1 MASLLR
7 KLGNAVGYTSE
18 EPQPPVNI
26 DQIPPSDCIV
36 DGDCSACPA
45 PCDDHKQFPSYLQFD
60 KETPLL
66 GSMKPYGRQVMIS
79 TGQVD
84 WAEKIED
91 DEGTLAANLNSIIK
105 KQYDVNKAGRIFIT
119 NTSRLTQQS
128 TIKNG
133 QDVIII
139 PDNILI
145 TNVTPDR
152 AQAFFDKFLNIPI
165 PSFTKEEQKDNSNGH
180 INGHSNVYIN
190 GHSTTNGR
198 SNGYINKHAKGSSNG
213 HHRHNNGHA
222 KGQSNGHTN
231 EYAPSPDDMQII
243 KNTHKAM
250 ILICS
255 HKKRDKR
262 CGITAPILGAEFD
275 NVLREKD
282 LTEDDV
288 AIYMVSHVGGHKFAG
303 NVICYIHEGQTGIWY
318 GRVNTCHCRAIIEDT
333 ICAGKVIKELYRGAM
348 SHSFGEIKSDR
359 LRW

>member
-7 KLGNAVGYTSE
+7 KLGNAVGYTVE
-18 EPQPPVNI
+18 EQEPPVDI

-36 DGDCSACPA
+36 NGDCASCPA

-60 KETPLL
+60 TETPLL

-84 WAEKIED
+84 WAEKIEN
-91 DEGTLAANLNSIIK
+91 DEGTLAANLSSIIK
-105 KQYDVNKAGRIFIT
+105 KQYDEKQGRIFIT

-128 TIKNG
+128 TLNG
-133 QDVIII
+133 AQDVIIL
-139 PDNILI
+139 PDNILV

-152 AQAFFDKFLNIPI
+152 AKAFFDKFLNVPI
-165 PSFTKEEQKDNSNGH
+165 PSFSAPDEQQQQQTNNGYT
-180 INGHSNVYIN
+180 NGYSTN
-190 GHSTTNGR
+190 GGVISSPTTTNGYT
-198 SNGYINKHAKGSSNG
+198 NGHVNG
-213 HHRHNNGHA
+213 HRHHRHSNGHA

-231 EYAPSPDDMQII
+231 EYASTPDDMQII

-282 LTEDDV
+282 MTEDEV

-318 GRVNTCHCRAIIEDT
+318 GRVNTCHCRAIIEET
-333 ICAGKVIKELYRGAM
+333 IMEGKVIKDLYRGAM